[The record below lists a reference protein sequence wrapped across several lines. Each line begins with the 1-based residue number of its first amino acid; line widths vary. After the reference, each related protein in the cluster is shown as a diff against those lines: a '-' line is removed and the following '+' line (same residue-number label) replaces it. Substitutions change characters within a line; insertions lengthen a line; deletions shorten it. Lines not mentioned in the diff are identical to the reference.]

1 MSVFV
6 HVNIYKDELFRSKLP
21 EDIIQTAHVNIS
33 FQQKG
38 KVIG

>member
-6 HVNIYKDELFRSKLP
+6 HVNITKMNYLGQNCPK
-21 EDIIQTAHVNIS
+21 DIIQTAHVNIS